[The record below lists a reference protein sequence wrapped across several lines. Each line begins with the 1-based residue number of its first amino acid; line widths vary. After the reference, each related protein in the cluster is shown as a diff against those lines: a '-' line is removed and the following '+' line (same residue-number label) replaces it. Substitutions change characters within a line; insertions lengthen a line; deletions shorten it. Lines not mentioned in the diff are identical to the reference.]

1 MYILTTLR
9 CRITRLLRPTRLLN
23 FKISSHLHCY
33 LESTLIRHHRVLTSA
48 LNSRNLNS
56 VVCQKMDGIV
66 KFGPS
71 IISQFCFKN
80 HQIFDADTKFVLQ
93 IQALF
98 SSIHNQRITFD
109 KLNYISLHYNKK
121 INFWAKYL
129 DSGDSE
135 WQLT

>member
-1 MYILTTLR
+1 
-9 CRITRLLRPTRLLN
+9 
-23 FKISSHLHCY
+23 
-33 LESTLIRHHRVLTSA
+33 
-48 LNSRNLNS
+48 
-56 VVCQKMDGIV
+56 MDGIV

-71 IISQFCFKN
+71 IINQFCFIN
-80 HQIFDADTKFVLQ
+80 QQRFDADTKFVLQ

-135 WQLT
+135 WQLTQIKTRAI